1 MKVYLQVAWNFKA
14 FINFY
19 KGRLDNRRPHEAY
32 NEEDI
37 FQLIDELMKKRDC
50 RRQVEM
56 RQHKTNHQQSLVWLS
71 TACTVSFLYDV
82 AGRAE
87 DAFHLTWEKI
97 KIIEDR
103 AIVDLVPGKTA
114 SKR

>member
-19 KGRLDNRRPHEAY
+19 KGRTDDRKPHEAY

-37 FQLIDELMKKRDC
+37 FQLIDELMKKRDW

-56 RQHKTNHQQSLVWLS
+56 RLHKLDHRKSQLWLS
-71 TACTVSFLYDV
+71 TACAVSFLYDV

-97 KIIEDR
+97 KVIEDR

-114 SKR
+114 TKR